1 MAEET
6 KDLEQTKDVQ
16 MYIDEIKKMK
26 ETYVPKELLEKSQE
40 NERNL
45 LRTLVEGET
54 LPSSTKEPETRTT
67 EEILTDFNKDTTNL
81 EHIKAVLE
89 LHNKRLEQGINDFV
103 PQGYQISPSDEDIR
117 DAKQVEDFLEELV
130 KNADGN
136 PDVFNME
143 YQKRVI
149 DTAIPKRK

>member
-16 MYIDEIKKMK
+16 MYIEEIKKMK

-54 LPSSTKEPETRTT
+54 LQSNNKEPETRTT
-67 EEILTDFNKDTTNL
+67 EEILSDFNKDATNL
-81 EHIKAVLE
+81 EHIQAVLE
-89 LHNKRLEQGINDFV
+89 LHKKRKEQGINDFV
-103 PQGYQISPSDEDIR
+103 PQGYRISPSDDDIK
-117 DAKQVEDFLEELV
+117 DAQAVEDFLEELV

-143 YQKRVI
+143 YQKRV
-149 DTAIPKRK
+149 KN